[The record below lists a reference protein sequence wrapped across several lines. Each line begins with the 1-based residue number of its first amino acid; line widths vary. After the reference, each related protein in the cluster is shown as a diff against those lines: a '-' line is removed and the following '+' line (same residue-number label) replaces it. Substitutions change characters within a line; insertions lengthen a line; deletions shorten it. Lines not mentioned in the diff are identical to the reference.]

1 MEIAALNSTL
11 CYENLPELPLAS
23 YAPPPS
29 LSPQPFAKAE
39 FLLQLSKYQSFALI
53 KKTPPSK
60 HTEVFE
66 REIQPHE
73 MLKYL
78 YESVVVL

>member
-11 CYENLPELPLAS
+11 CYENLPELPPRFLHPRTVHQGWDFAS
-23 YAPPPS
+23 NIKISVFCSY
-29 LSPQPFAKAE
+29 
-39 FLLQLSKYQSFALI
+39 
-53 KKTPPSK
+53 KKTLLPK
-60 HTEVFE
+60 HTEAFE

-78 YESVVVL
+78 CESVVVL